1 MVYQEHAQDGR
12 GIKRPAGRAS
22 ELLSCLA
29 ARSRALCASNRSTQ
43 TRLTV
48 YFTMLFGVIV
58 AGLAVASYFVVTHAV
73 YSDLDFSLHVA
84 TAATAMSAQH
94 EIAEHSEKQDAETD
108 MQSVLDVTAEDSLP
122 DTQILI
128 REGERIV
135 AYKHPKKGI
144 PDLRTKA
151 EGLRIASQQLAVP
164 KFHTTYQIYA
174 AGSLAPVLRKLTI
187 FRWILLIGVPFGL
200 SLAAC
205 AGYLLA
211 RRALAP
217 LADLTRTIERVTS
230 SHLSERVPVSRSEGD
245 LDRLASS
252 FNSLLDRL
260 ETAFNVQRRFMAD
273 ASHEL
278 RTPLTVALSAAQV
291 TMRDGQRTVRDC
303 DESLA
308 LVEAQ
313 LLRLRR
319 IIDNLLFLSQ
329 ADAES
334 LRIEQ
339 REFYLDDAVADAARA
354 ASALARPKRQIV
366 QIGRLPEALCLGDE
380 DLLKQATLILLDNAV
395 KYTHDGGHIDISL
408 YQDADSWICRI
419 GNDGPPIP
427 ADAQSRIFER
437 FFRGPAGNG
446 RKTSGAGLGLAIARS
461 IAETHAGS
469 LNLVSSSAGRTVFE
483 LRIPVFQDVEASAD
497 QAKSLAVKI

>member
-1 MVYQEHAQDGR
+1 M
-12 GIKRPAGRAS
+12 AS
-22 ELLSCLA
+22 K
-29 ARSRALCASNRSTQ
+29 RSTK
-43 TRLTV
+43 TRLTI
-48 YFTMLFGVIV
+48 YFTLLFGAIV
-58 AGLAVASYFVVTHAV
+58 AGLALASYFVVTRAV

-84 TAATAMSAQH
+84 AAATAMSAQH
-94 EIAEHSEKQDAETD
+94 EIAEHAEKQDAEAD
-108 MQSVLDVTAEDSLP
+108 MQSVLDVSAQDSLP

-128 REGERIV
+128 REGARTV
-135 AYKHPKKGI
+135 AYKHPQKGI
-144 PDLRTKA
+144 PDLRTQTQ
-151 EGLRIASQQLAVP
+151 GLRIASQQLTVP

-187 FRWILLIGVPFGL
+187 FRWILLLGVPCGL
-200 SLAAC
+200 SLAAW

-211 RRALAP
+211 RRALSP

-245 LDRLASS
+245 LDRLAAS

-291 TMRDGQRTVRDC
+291 TMRAGKRTVKEC

-308 LVEAQ
+308 LVETQ

-329 ADAES
+329 ADAAS

-339 REFYLDDAVADAARA
+339 REFYLDDAVSDAARA
-354 ASALARPKRQIV
+354 ASALARPKRQILK
-366 QIGRLPEALCLGDE
+366 IGRLPEARCLGDE
-380 DLLKQATLILLDNAV
+380 ELLKQATLILLDNAV
-395 KYTHDGGHIDISL
+395 KYTHDGGQIDISL
-408 YQDADSWICRI
+408 HQEADSWICRVANN
-419 GNDGPPIP
+419 GLPIP
-427 ADAQSRIFER
+427 AEAQPHIFER
-437 FFRGPAGNG
+437 FFRGPAGAFG
-446 RKTSGAGLGLAIARS
+446 KTAGAGLGLAIARS
-461 IAETHAGS
+461 IAESHAGA
-469 LNLVSSSAGRTVFE
+469 LNLVSSTAGGTVFE
-483 LRIPVFQDVEASAD
+483 LRIPAFQEHAPEGRSAAAD
-497 QAKSLAVKI
+497 QAKSLAVRI